1 MDKAKVPFVK
11 NKNKSAGA
19 RRAGSGHQKA
29 GANSCAR
36 TKANRARVK
45 RQQPPPPKAPVEGAK
60 VSQQLPVGMIRGK
73 SSSRLRVLLNK
84 NQLFMLTIHLN
95 YKSVH
100 RRERAESLWNSPT
113 QKVDSLR
120 QQQVGGGEVTAFQG
134 RRGKTTRARPQIKT
148 TGQSP
153 RLADGRTR
161 RGAIGGRLT

>member
-1 MDKAKVPFVK
+1 MPGGLA
-11 NKNKSAGA
+11 AGT
-19 RRAGSGHQKA
+19 RRPGRIPAPGPKQTERGSKGSSPHPQ
-29 GANSCAR
+29 R
-36 TKANRARVK
+36 PRWR
-45 RQQPPPPKAPVEGAK
+45 GAK
-60 VSQQLPVGMIRGK
+60 VSQQLPVGKIRGK

-134 RRGKTTRARPQIKT
+134 RRGKTTRARPQIKK
-148 TGQSP
+148 TGPSP